1 MNNRKGILVA
11 TSILKS
17 EDEILILKRSEK
29 VGSFQGYWS
38 GCSGYVE
45 EDETPKETSLKE
57 IKEETGI
64 SKEYL
69 KLLVDENIHKIEKT
83 TGTWI
88 VHSYLYET
96 KTRKIRL
103 DWEND
108 EYEWIT
114 IDELKKY
121 KIVPSLDKI
130 VKDLFERYNKR

>member
-1 MNNRKGILVA
+1 M
-11 TSILKS
+11 
-17 EDEILILKRSEK
+17 
-29 VGSFQGYWS
+29 
-38 GCSGYVE
+38 
-45 EDETPKETSLKE
+45 
-57 IKEETGI
+57 
-64 SKEYL
+64 
-69 KLLVDENIHKIEKT
+69 
-83 TGTWI
+83 
-88 VHSYLYET
+88 HSYLYET